1 MLCSFLEGQFFK
13 KSNSSSS
20 HLYSSYLGSKAYF
33 IRKWVFFDHKKKMAF
48 SKLETYFQI
57 PKKRN
62 CTFSDL
68 SLTIIFF
75 IIIFVLD
82 MCFLMLLLGPHS
94 LDFTYKLNFMSQVK
108 NLIFKLRPIQSCVSY
123 Y

>member
-33 IRKWVFFDHKKKMAF
+33 IRTWVFFDHKKKMAF

-57 PKKRN
+57 SKKRN

-75 IIIFVLD
+75 
-82 MCFLMLLLGPHS
+82 
-94 LDFTYKLNFMSQVK
+94 
-108 NLIFKLRPIQSCVSY
+108 Y
-123 Y
+123 YYFCS